1 MKLKL
6 VTAVSAVVALAL
18 IAGPAAAIHFPASSN
33 DRGYAVSVIDRSS
46 LFSDTDLDGFL
57 EPEAAGSSVDVGDE
71 QRTVFSVNSIDTGD
85 VATSAGT
92 GLKRVNATD
101 TGVVP
106 NPSLLSGM
114 MYDLA
119 VSSVG
124 FDIDLDFDGAIDPGE
139 QADIYK
145 TRAGRYLSAGG
156 SDGTWADRAPSPSD
170 GFTAADTVSG
180 VDYGGIL
187 VVYEDPAK
195 NTSFSTAGQWREHG
209 DTSAPNP
216 HPGAA
221 TMIITSPSGT
231 VMTTADYF
239 PSISDVVGTS
249 ASEDSGTATPW
260 LVAVLLDMSDIP
272 AVGGFPANPLGL
284 PAGTFLVE
292 NNFSVDGTTF
302 EVSGDGLAFAN
313 IIGGTSV
320 GSTLWEYDKFSR
332 GAWRAD
338 LRIDF
343 ELGPNDGTKLTADG
357 WQVISDDPVQFGVM
371 PEPATMTL
379 LGLSL
384 LGLAGLGYWRKKK

>member
-1 MKLKL
+1 
-6 VTAVSAVVALAL
+6 VTV
-18 IAGPAAAIHFPASSN
+18 FN
-33 DRGYAVSVIDRSS
+33 RSS
-46 LFSDTDLDGFL
+46 LFSDTDVDGFL
-57 EPEAAGSSVDVGDE
+57 EPEAAGSAVNVGDE
-71 QRTVFSVNSIDTGD
+71 QRTVFIVDGINTGD
-85 VATSAGT
+85 VQQNNVT

-101 TGVVP
+101 SDVVD

-114 MYDLA
+114 MYDLM
-119 VSSVG
+119 VNSFIETG
-124 FDIDLDFDGAIDPGE
+124 DGDGIIEPGE
-139 QADIYK
+139 QAVIHK
-145 TRAGRYLSAGG
+145 TSAGRYLSGGGG
-156 SDGTWADRAPSPSD
+156 SDGTWTDRAPSPSD
-170 GFTAADTVSG
+170 GFTAADTASG

-195 NTSFSTAGQWREHG
+195 NSDLSSAGQWREHG
-209 DTSAPNP
+209 DGSLLNP

-221 TMIITSPSGT
+221 VMSISSPSGP

-249 ASEDSGTATPW
+249 APEDSGTATPW

-272 AVGGFPANPLGL
+272 AVGGFPANPLAL
-284 PAGTFLVE
+284 PAGTHLVE
-292 NNFSVDGTTF
+292 QFAISSTGELTG
-302 EVSGDGLAFAN
+302 SGLAFAN

-332 GAWRAD
+332 GASWRAD

-343 ELGPNDGTKLTADG
+343 ELGPNDGTQLTADG
-357 WQVISDDPVQFGVM
+357 WQVVSDDPIMFGVL